1 MIELTIPQLKTLIK
15 STEYYLQ
22 SKQKLNNTTNEE
34 INDIKMLIWQL
45 RDQLQKQMKH
55 EKIYGT
61 QTWRTLEPTFTRR
74 KRPYFSKHKK

>member
-45 RDQLQKQMKH
+45 RDQLQKQIKY

>member
-1 MIELTIPQLKTLIK
+1 MIELTIPQIKTLIK
-15 STEYYLQ
+15 STEYYLK
-22 SKQKLNNTTNEE
+22 SKQQLTNTSNDE

-45 RDQLQKQMKH
+45 RDELEKETKR

-74 KRPYFSKHKK
+74 KRPYFKKHKK